1 MYKTSHHYFP
11 DSAVS
16 MVHQNGDETPANSGL
31 EVVLFTRENE
41 CDPCFAE
48 LASEDYDAEIGLS
61 FEGRTLTDFDGAFCL
76 PKEVA
81 RLLRE
86 LGYVVPE
93 DFLA

>member
-1 MYKTSHHYFP
+1 
-11 DSAVS
+11 
-16 MVHQNGDETPANSGL
+16 MVHQNGAQTPADNGL

-48 LASEDYDAEIGLS
+48 LASEEYGAEIGLS

-76 PKEVA
+76 PNEVA

-86 LGYVVPE
+86 LGYIVPE
-93 DFLA
+93 NFLA